1 MTLRV
6 PNAVHGV
13 STFHIT
19 YTLCMREQRIKKLQ
33 QFARDARLDFVAIVP
48 GMNMVY
54 FTGLHMHASERPIV
68 MIFAADAQTRPAII
82 VPGFE
87 VGKAM
92 NGPIKLDWQVF
103 SYADGVPYQQP
114 FDQAAQALGLSG
126 KTVGVEPRAFRFLEH
141 SLLSAAAQGV
151 KIVSAEQVIE
161 PLRAIKDADE
171 IAATRRAIQ
180 LTEQVLADVLEEIKP
195 GMTEREIAGM
205 LSTNALRRGAMGV
218 AFSPLVQAG
227 LSAAFPHGNA
237 GDRKVQ
243 MGDVLLIDF
252 GYTMDDYPAD
262 ITRTVVVG
270 TPSAEIKRIYETV
283 KAANAAAR
291 AIAKPGST
299 CQEVDRAARAVIE
312 AAGYGKYFT
321 HRTGHGLGLEGHE
334 APYIVEGNAT
344 VLQPGMMFTIEPGV
358 YIEGVGGVRIEDN
371 VVITETG
378 HDCLTT
384 FERELISI

>member
-1 MTLRV
+1 
-6 PNAVHGV
+6 
-13 STFHIT
+13 
-19 YTLCMREQRIKKLQ
+19 
-33 QFARDARLDFVAIVP
+33 
-48 GMNMVY
+48 
-54 FTGLHMHASERPIV
+54 
-68 MIFAADAQTRPAII
+68 
-82 VPGFE
+82 
-87 VGKAM
+87 
-92 NGPIKLDWQVF
+92 
-103 SYADGVPYQQP
+103 
-114 FDQAAQALGLSG
+114 
-126 KTVGVEPRAFRFLEH
+126 
-141 SLLSAAAQGV
+141 
-151 KIVSAEQVIE
+151 
-161 PLRAIKDADE
+161 
-171 IAATRRAIQ
+171 
-180 LTEQVLADVLEEIKP
+180 
-195 GMTEREIAGM
+195 
-205 LSTNALRRGAMGV
+205 MGV